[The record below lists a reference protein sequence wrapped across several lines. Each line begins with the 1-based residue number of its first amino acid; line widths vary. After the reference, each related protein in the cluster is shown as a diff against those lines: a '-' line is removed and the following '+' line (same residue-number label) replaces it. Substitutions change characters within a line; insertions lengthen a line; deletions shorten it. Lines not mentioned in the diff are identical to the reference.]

1 MPRPSARLQQSVRLV
16 PFEASVPQDL
26 QVHATVVWSGS
37 GQLNLS
43 YGLLSRTGLGDL
55 VLPRGLIDG
64 LQPDGVRRDGLWDTT
79 CFEAF
84 LGLPGD
90 TRYWEINL
98 AANGD
103 WALYG
108 FSDYRDGRSDPSQ
121 TVPPQVQLRR
131 WHHQLRLEAS
141 LDLSAWW
148 PPNVSPDIALTAV
161 LDRGDNGLIHWA
173 ISHPSD
179 RADFHQRQTFLSN

>member
-1 MPRPSARLQQSVRLV
+1 MRLV

-90 TRYWEINL
+90 TLYWEINL

-121 TVPPQVQLRR
+121 TVPPRFSSAAGIISSVLKPALISAPAGPQMSVQT
-131 WHHQLRLEAS
+131 
-141 LDLSAWW
+141 
-148 PPNVSPDIALTAV
+148 SP
-161 LDRGDNGLIHWA
+161 
-173 ISHPSD
+173 
-179 RADFHQRQTFLSN
+179 

>member
-1 MPRPSARLQQSVRLV
+1 MARPAATLQQSVRLV
-16 PFEASVPQDL
+16 PFE
-26 QVHATVVWSGS
+26 
-37 GQLNLS
+37 
-43 YGLLSRTGLGDL
+43 TGLPSGLGIQASLSWSSSGWLDLSFTVLAEDGLAEL
-55 VLPRGLIDG
+55 VLPQGLLDG
-64 LQPDGVRRDGLWDTT
+64 EQCHGMRRDGLWQTT

-84 LGLPGD
+84 LGLPGER
-90 TRYWEINL
+90 RYWEINL

-161 LDRGDNGLIHWA
+161 LDRGDNVL
-173 ISHPSD
+173 SH
-179 RADFHQRQTFLSN
+179 